1 MLNNLN
7 VLIDENKHKYVNI
20 DNLILFLTPFL
31 LNTYYR
37 NHLND
42 LKTRFI
48 KSIMLTLKNY
58 YLFTKVYDK
67 ICVLFW

>member
-67 ICVLFW
+67 ICVLF